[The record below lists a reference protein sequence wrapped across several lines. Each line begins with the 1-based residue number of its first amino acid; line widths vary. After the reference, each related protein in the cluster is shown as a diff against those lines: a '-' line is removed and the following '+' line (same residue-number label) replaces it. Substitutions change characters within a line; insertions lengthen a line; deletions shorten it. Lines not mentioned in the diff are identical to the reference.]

1 MNSRECFRS
10 LQAILRA
17 PKKTLFLV
25 LFLIACKDDTSL
37 TSVCTDPIGTQDVTM
52 KNGTLFCFKEGQNG
66 CFYATLNAT
75 TMTFSVYPISGKQPA
90 SIIDIGPVKCL
101 GQVNRKP
108 ATGFSTSANVVAG
121 HGYVALLPDN
131 TYGRCY
137 VASISSS
144 GGVPLLYVSW
154 QYSF

>member
-1 MNSRECFRS
+1 MKYFRS
-10 LQAILRA
+10 LHVLLRA
-17 PKKTLFLV
+17 PKKTLALV
-25 LFLIACKDDTSL
+25 LFLIACKEDTSL

-66 CFYATLNAT
+66 CFYSTLNT
-75 TMTFSVYPISGKQPA
+75 TSLTFSVYPISGKLPA

-101 GQVNRKP
+101 GQINKKP
-108 ATGFSTSANVVAG
+108 AIGYSSSVAVVAG

-144 GGVPLLYVSW
+144 GGAPMLYVSW
-154 QYSF
+154 QYAF